1 MRHYWHEE
9 KSTEKLTNEKAKKKL
24 SHLFSLPWHWKMFE
38 RAFFFSLAT
47 YTLFALICPKFMDSL
62 YLRFRPYLPMFCF
75 FFSIQNKYGCG
86 WAGKPSDGL
95 KIYWNSRIPQ
105 PVSTQPR
112 TAYSTV
118 SSTRVEATT
127 PVLGWRQCGMAKQI
141 ILHNKKKRIQLKDPL
156 FLQQCQPTHR
166 ISNSECSMATL
177 KTR

>member
-1 MRHYWHEE
+1 MHVTQVHRVT
-9 KSTEKLTNEKAKKKL
+9 TENQFHCTRL
-24 SHLFSLPWHWKMFE
+24 
-38 RAFFFSLAT
+38 

-62 YLRFRPYLPMFCF
+62 FLRFRPYLPMFCF

-141 ILHNKKKRIQLKDPL
+141 ILFSKKAYSVERSLISPTVPANPSNFKQWMLHGNPK
-156 FLQQCQPTHR
+156 QC
-166 ISNSECSMATL
+166 
-177 KTR
+177 